1 MSAEYNAKFA
11 NTDIATRAIHAG
23 QEPDPTT
30 GAVVTPIFA
39 TSTFKQDGVLDLRGG
54 HDYSRSINPTRTS
67 FDEQLAAVEGGK
79 YALSFSSGLAA
90 IDVLLRSTIKPGDN
104 ILLGNDV
111 YGGTYRLLSKVFV
124 PWGVGLDVVDITDL
138 KAVET
143 ALASK
148 HYQYVWIETPSNPL
162 LNITDIAVTTEVA
175 HKYGTKVAVDNTFA
189 SPALQH
195 PLADGADVV
204 VYSTTKYIGGHSDV
218 VGGAVVVNDEETR
231 EKVAFLQNAAGAVPS
246 PFDSWLD
253 IRGLKTLD
261 LRVKRHSANAL
272 KVAEWLES
280 QPSDV
285 IERVWY
291 PGLESHPGH
300 EIAARQM
307 HGGFGGIV
315 SVQLAAG
322 AEAAKH
328 FVDHT
333 QIFTLAES
341 LGGVESLI
349 EVPAAMT
356 HASVAGTTLQVPAN
370 LVRISVGIENAD
382 DLIADLKQALD
393 RI

>member
-39 TSTFKQDGVLDLRGG
+39 TSTFKQDGVLGLRGG
-54 HDYSRSINPTRTS
+54 HDYSRSIYPTRTS

-124 PWGVGLDVVDITDL
+124 PWGVGLDVVNITDL

-148 HYQYVWIETPSNPL
+148 HYQYVWVETPSNPL
-162 LNITDIAVTTEVA
+162 LNITDIAATTEVA